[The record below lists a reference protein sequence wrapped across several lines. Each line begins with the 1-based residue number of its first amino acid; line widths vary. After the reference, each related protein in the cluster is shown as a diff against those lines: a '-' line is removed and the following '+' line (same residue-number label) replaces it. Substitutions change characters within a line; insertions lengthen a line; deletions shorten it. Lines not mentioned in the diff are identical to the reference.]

1 MSREEIRDRIHS
13 IKWRDYEA
21 PCGDTEP
28 MICTQLLEL
37 FSEHQE
43 AAMEASSALWN
54 NLCHQAQTVSAALP
68 AYEILLAGVRILNDD
83 LKVEVM
89 DILYNI
95 IGGIPEIG
103 GMPSWKSELRKKF
116 ERDRS
121 FYEELADNSN
131 EDIAAFAELIL
142 EQISR

>member
-1 MSREEIRDRIHS
+1 MSREEIRDAIHS
-13 IKWRDYEA
+13 IKWREYEA
-21 PCGDTEP
+21 VCGNTEP
-28 MICTQLLEL
+28 MTCTQLLAL

-43 AAMEASSALWN
+43 TAMEASSALWN
-54 NLCHQAQTVSAALP
+54 NLCHQAQTVPAALP

-103 GMPSWKSELRKKF
+103 GMPSWKRELRKKF
-116 ERDRS
+116 ERDRG
-121 FYEELADNSN
+121 YYKELADSDN

-142 EQISR
+142 EQIPR

>member
-1 MSREEIRDRIHS
+1 MSREEIIDAIHS

-21 PCGDTEP
+21 VHGNTEP
-28 MICTQLLEL
+28 MTCTQLLEL
-37 FSEHQE
+37 FSEDQE
-43 AAMEASSALWN
+43 TAIEVSSALWN
-54 NLCHQAQTVSAALP
+54 NLCHQAQTVPAALP

-95 IGGIPEIG
+95 IGGIPEID
-103 GMPSWKSELRKKF
+103 GMPSWKRELHP
-116 ERDRS
+116 
-121 FYEELADNSN
+121 N

-142 EQISR
+142 EQIPR

>member
-1 MSREEIRDRIHS
+1 MSREEIRDAIRS
-13 IKWRDYEA
+13 IRWRDYEA
-21 PCGDTEP
+21 ACGNMEP

-83 LKVEVM
+83 LKVEVL
-89 DILYNI
+89 DILYNT

-103 GMPSWKSELRKKF
+103 GMPSWKRELRKKF

-121 FYEELADNSN
+121 FYEELADSSN

-142 EQISR
+142 EQIPR